1 MKGEGEKKSLA
12 SYKGDSLNLSGI
24 LNLFVVYLVWG
35 STYLAIRIAVREGAG
50 FPPFTMGA
58 MRVFAAGSFL
68 ILLAMMTRS
77 RLKLSREEFFVLA
90 TSGVLLW
97 VGGTGLVIWAEQY
110 AESAFAALLIGSVPI
125 WVAFIETIIDRKM
138 PSLLLIASIL
148 IGFSGVVIL
157 SLPKLE
163 GGTRADVLSV
173 IALIFAPMFWGMGSI
188 LQRRIPVR
196 LSPAASSGYQHLFG
210 GLGFLLVLFFVR
222 EPLPNPTP
230 SAWGAWVYLVIFGSV
245 IAFTSY
251 IRALHMLPINV
262 AMTYAYVNP
271 VIAVFLGWL
280 ILNEKITAWTI
291 GGTLLVLLGVAGV
304 FHERY
309 LQGVK
314 AHELLS
320 GES

>member
-1 MKGEGEKKSLA
+1 M
-12 SYKGDSLNLSGI
+12 I
-24 LNLFVVYLVWG
+24 
-35 STYLAIRIAVREGAG
+35 
-50 FPPFTMGA
+50 
-58 MRVFAAGSFL
+58 
-68 ILLAMMTRS
+68 TRS
-77 RLKLSREEFFVLA
+77 RLKLSRKEFLVLA
-90 TSGVLLW
+90 ASGVLLW

-125 WVAFIETIIDRKM
+125 WVAFIETLIDRKM

-173 IALIFAPMFWGMGSI
+173 IALIFAPVFWGMGSI
-188 LQRRIPVR
+188 LQRRMPVR

-210 GLGFLLVLFFVR
+210 GLGFLLILLFVH

-230 SAWGAWVYLVIFGSV
+230 SAWEAWVYLVIFGSV

-280 ILNEKITAWTI
+280 ILNEKITAWTM
-291 GGTLLVLLGVAGV
+291 GGTFLVLLGVAGV

-309 LQGVK
+309 LQSAN
-314 AHELLS
+314 AHELLREE
-320 GES
+320 G